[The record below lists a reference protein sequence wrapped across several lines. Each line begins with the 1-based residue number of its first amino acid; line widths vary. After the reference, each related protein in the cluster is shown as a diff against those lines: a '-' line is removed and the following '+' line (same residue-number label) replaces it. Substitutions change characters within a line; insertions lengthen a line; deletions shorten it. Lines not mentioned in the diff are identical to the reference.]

1 MVGGRDAQAE
11 ALLLQS
17 KAMRLPMPELLPMA
31 MNAARREWNWDEDMT
46 VTDFIDTILWHF
58 FSAKGIFLGTYYKLQ
73 DMEQLIAEAKQ
84 SDGDGDLPLPEPEIS
99 EQEEDEWTLHRDV
112 EHEDDKAPVIMDDV
126 IFEPPAQVIA
136 TPAVVTDAEFSEQD
150 ADEFELELDEDS
162 QQHDG
167 DVVTIRDIL
176 MAKGG

>member
-1 MVGGRDAQAE
+1 
-11 ALLLQS
+11 
-17 KAMRLPMPELLPMA
+17 
-31 MNAARREWNWDEDMT
+31 
-46 VTDFIDTILWHF
+46 
-58 FSAKGIFLGTYYKLQ
+58 
-73 DMEQLIAEAKQ
+73 MEQLIAEAKQ